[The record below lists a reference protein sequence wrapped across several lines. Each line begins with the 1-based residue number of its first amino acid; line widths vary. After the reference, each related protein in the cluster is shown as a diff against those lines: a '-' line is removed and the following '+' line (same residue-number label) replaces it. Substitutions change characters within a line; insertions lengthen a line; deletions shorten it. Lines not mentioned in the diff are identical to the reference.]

1 MDRSRLLV
9 RFRAGP
15 TWADRGPP
23 QAQLGWAAHAAF
35 IDRLV
40 ERGTV
45 VMGGPLSDHTGA
57 LLLLEGVTDAQA
69 GELLATDPFVENGVF
84 VLDEILDWTIFV
96 DELTRRPDG
105 PALR

>member
-1 MDRSRLLV
+1 MDRRRLLA

-23 QAQLGWAAHAAF
+23 QAQPGWDAHAEF

-40 ERGTV
+40 ERGMI

-57 LLLLEGVTDAQA
+57 LLLLEGVTGAQA
-69 GELLATDPFVENGVF
+69 RELLAGDPFVENGVF
-84 VLDEILDWTIFV
+84 VLDEVLDWTIFV
-96 DELTRRPDG
+96 DELTRSDP

>member
-1 MDRSRLLV
+1 MDRRRLLV

-23 QAQLGWAAHAAF
+23 QAQPGWDAHEVF

-40 ERGTV
+40 ERGTM

-57 LLLLEGVTDAQA
+57 LIMLEGVTDAQA
-69 GELLATDPFVENGVF
+69 RELVADDPFVENGVF
-84 VLDEILDWTIFV
+84 VLDEILDWTVFV
-96 DELTRRPDG
+96 DALTASPG
-105 PALR
+105 SPAPR